1 MSLTVKNI
9 ISGFNRA
16 LLINVIWFLFPMLAC
31 IAEISR
37 GLGDINN
44 FLIYKQVFWH
54 TIEQKHLYLSYPLEY
69 NDVNHYGPLFSILIA
84 PFALTPI
91 YIGCFLWC
99 LLNVGFLFYAIKQ
112 LPLSQKSIRFILFIG
127 VFELITSVH
136 SVQFNPMLCG
146 MILLS
151 FIAIEKEKIWLGTFF
166 IVAGTL
172 IKIYSVVG
180 LLFFLFTPHKKK
192 FIYTGIVWLAVLVC
206 LPMLISS
213 PQHIIDSYIDWYE
226 VLIEKNG
233 QNIESSMFAG
243 MQDISVMGMIR
254 RVFGVYHMPNIFVTM
269 PAGIIMLLPLLRFS
283 LWGNPLYRFNYLA
296 LLLIGL
302 VIFSSSAESP
312 TFVIAV
318 IGYLIWHVQQLY
330 KDTFPYKVL
339 LILMLLLTIFSPTD
353 LFPRF
358 IREQYIIRYSL
369 KALPCFVAWLAV
381 VYTLLFSQ
389 FKNKLA

>member
-213 PQHIIDSYIDWYE
+213 PQYIIDSYIDWYE

-312 TFVIAV
+312 TFIIAV

>member
-213 PQHIIDSYIDWYE
+213 PQYIIDSYIDWYE

-358 IREQYIIRYSL
+358 IREQYIISYSL

>member
-1 MSLTVKNI
+1 MNLILKNI
-9 ISGFNRA
+9 ISGANRT

-37 GLGDINN
+37 GFGDINN
-44 FLIYKQVFWH
+44 FLIFKQVFWH

-84 PFALTPI
+84 PFAILPI
-91 YIGCFLWC
+91 YAGCFLWC

-112 LPLSQKSIRFILFIG
+112 LPLSEKSIHFILLIG

-146 MILLS
+146 MIILS
-151 FIAIEKEKIWLGTFF
+151 FTAIDKEKIWLGTLL

-172 IKIYSVVG
+172 IKIYSIVG

-192 FIYTGIVWLAVLVC
+192 FIYSGIVWTVVLVC

-213 PQHIIDSYIDWYE
+213 PQYIIDSYIDWYN

-243 MQDISVMGMIR
+243 MQDISVMGMVR
-254 RVFGVYHMPNIFVTM
+254 RIFGYYTMPNIYVIL
-269 PAGIIMLLPLLRFS
+269 PAGILMLLPVFRFQ
-283 LWGNPLYRFNYLA
+283 LWSNVSYRLHYLA

-318 IGYLIWHVQQLY
+318 VGYLIWHVQQPF
-330 KDTFPYKVL
+330 KDTLPYRIL
-339 LILMLLLTIFSPTD
+339 LVLMLLLTMFSPTD

-358 IREQYIIRYSL
+358 IRDEYIIRYSL

-381 VYTLLFSQ
+381 LYTLLFSQ

>member
-213 PQHIIDSYIDWYE
+213 PQYIIDSYIDWYE

-254 RVFGVYHMPNIFVTM
+254 RIFGLYQMSNIYVTL
-269 PAGIIMLLPLLRFS
+269 PAGILMLLPLLRFS
-283 LWGNPLYRFNYLA
+283 LWSNHLYRLNYLA
-296 LLLIGL
+296 LLLVGL

-318 IGYLIWHVQQLY
+318 IGYLIWHVQQPY
-330 KDTFPYKVL
+330 NDTFPYKAL
-339 LILMLLLTIFSPTD
+339 LVFMLLLTIFSPTD

-358 IREQYIIRYSL
+358 IREQYILRYSL
-369 KALPCFVAWLAV
+369 KALPCFIAWISI
-381 VYTLLFSQ
+381 VYTLLFGQ

>member
-1 MSLTVKNI
+1 
-9 ISGFNRA
+9 
-16 LLINVIWFLFPMLAC
+16 ML
-31 IAEISR
+31 
-37 GLGDINN
+37 
-44 FLIYKQVFWH
+44 VV
-54 TIEQKHLYLSYPLEY
+54 SY
-69 NDVNHYGPLFSILIA
+69 G
-84 PFALTPI
+84 
-91 YIGCFLWC
+91 
-99 LLNVGFLFYAIKQ
+99 VGFLFYAIKQ
-112 LPLSQKSIRFILFIG
+112 MPLSEKSIQFILLIG

-151 FIAIEKEKIWLGTFF
+151 FTAIEKENIWLGTFF
-166 IVAGTL
+166 IVVGTL

-213 PQHIIDSYIDWYE
+213 PQFIMDSYIDWYE

-254 RVFGVYHMPNIFVTM
+254 RIFGVYEMPNMFVTV
-269 PAGIIMLLPLLRFS
+269 PAGILMLLPLLRFS
-283 LWGNPLYRFNYLA
+283 LWSNPLYRLNYLA

-318 IGYLIWHVQQLY
+318 IGYLIWHVQQSY

-339 LILMLLLTIFSPTD
+339 LVLMLLLTIFSPTD

-358 IREQYIIRYSL
+358 IREQYILRYSL

>member
-213 PQHIIDSYIDWYE
+213 PQYIIDSYIDWYE

-358 IREQYIIRYSL
+358 IREQYIVRYSL

>member
-1 MSLTVKNI
+1 MGFPLKNTMLTNTRVPV
-9 ISGFNRA
+9 
-16 LLINVIWFLFPMLAC
+16 LTVIWFLFPMLAC

-54 TIEQKHLYLSYPLEY
+54 TIEQKHLYLYYPSEY
-69 NDVNHYGPLFSILIA
+69 ADVNHYGPLFSILIA
-84 PFALTPI
+84 PFALMPVFV
-91 YIGCFLWC
+91 GCFFWC
-99 LLNVGFLFYAIKQ
+99 LLNVAVLFYAIKK
-112 LPLSQKSIRFILFIG
+112 LPVTILQQRWILLIG
-127 VFELITSVH
+127 VFELITSIH

-146 MILLS
+146 MIILS
-151 FIAIEKEKIWLGTFF
+151 FTALEKEDVALSTFF

-192 FIYTGIVWLAVLVC
+192 FILYSAMWFVVLFC

-213 PQHIIDSYIDWYE
+213 PAFIIDSYKNWFT

-233 QNIESSMFAG
+233 QNVVSSMNAG

-254 RVFGVYHMPNIFVTM
+254 RIFGAYQMPNTLVIV
-269 PAGIIMLLPLLRFS
+269 PAGILMLLPLLRFNFWQNQS
-283 LWGNPLYRFNYLA
+283 YRLHYLA
-296 LLLIGL
+296 ILLIGL

-312 TFVIAV
+312 TYIIAV
-318 IGYLIWHVQQLY
+318 IGYLIWHVQQPNNNRL
-330 KDTFPYKVL
+330 PYKVL
-339 LILMLLLTIFSPTD
+339 MGVVLLLTIFSPTD

-358 IREQYIIRYSL
+358 IREQYVLRYSL
-369 KALPCFVAWLAV
+369 KALPCFIAWLAV
-381 VYTLLFSQ
+381 VYTLFKSQ
-389 FKNKLA
+389 FNKKMA

>member
-1 MSLTVKNI
+1 MKQYT
-9 ISGFNRA
+9 
-16 LLINVIWFLFPMLAC
+16 
-31 IAEISR
+31 
-37 GLGDINN
+37 INN
-44 FLIYKQVFWH
+44 EWVSLKEIDVILESHAQIFLGETAKKAIVDCRN
-54 TIEQKHLYLSYPLEY
+54 YLDEKLARH
-69 NDVNHYGPLFSILIA
+69 DKLVYGIN
-84 PFALTPI
+84 T
-91 YIGCFLWC
+91 
-99 LLNVGFLFYAIKQ
+99 GFG
-112 LPLSQKSIRFILFIG
+112 S
-127 VFELITSVH
+127 
-136 SVQFNPMLCG
+136 LCNT
-146 MILLS
+146 
-151 FIAIEKEKIWLGTFF
+151 AIEKEDILLSTFF

-192 FIYTGIVWLAVLVC
+192 FIYTGIVWIAVLVC

-213 PQHIIDSYIDWYE
+213 PQYIIDSYIDWYE

-254 RVFGVYHMPNIFVTM
+254 RIFGYFTMPNIYVTL
-269 PAGIIMLLPLLRFS
+269 PAGILMLLPIFRFQ
-283 LWGNPLYRFNYLA
+283 LWSDLSYRLHYLA

-318 IGYLIWHVQQLY
+318 VGYLIWHIQQPS
-330 KDTFPYKVL
+330 KDTLPYKIL
-339 LILMLLLTIFSPTD
+339 LVLMLLLTIFSPTD

-358 IREQYIIRYSL
+358 IREQYIVRYSL

>member
-1 MSLTVKNI
+1 MLTNTRVPV
-9 ISGFNRA
+9 
-16 LLINVIWFLFPMLAC
+16 LTVIWFLFPMLAC

-54 TIEQKHLYLSYPLEY
+54 TIEQKHLYLYYPSEY
-69 NDVNHYGPLFSILIA
+69 ADVNHYGPLFSILIA
-84 PFALTPI
+84 PFALMPVFV
-91 YIGCFLWC
+91 GCFFWC
-99 LLNVGFLFYAIKQ
+99 LLNVAVLFYAIKK
-112 LPLSQKSIRFILFIG
+112 LPVTILQQRWILLIG
-127 VFELITSVH
+127 VFELITSIH

-146 MILLS
+146 MIILS
-151 FIAIEKEKIWLGTFF
+151 FTALEKEDVALSTFF

-192 FIYTGIVWLAVLVC
+192 FILYSAMWFVVLFC

-213 PQHIIDSYIDWYE
+213 PAFIIDSYKNWFT

-233 QNIESSMFAG
+233 QNVVSSMNAG

-254 RVFGVYHMPNIFVTM
+254 RIFGAYQMPNTLVIV
-269 PAGIIMLLPLLRFS
+269 PAGILMLLPLLRFNFWQNQS
-283 LWGNPLYRFNYLA
+283 YRLHYLA
-296 LLLIGL
+296 ILLIGL

-312 TFVIAV
+312 TYVLAV
-318 IGYLIWHVQQLY
+318 IGYLIWHVKQPNNNRL
-330 KDTFPYKVL
+330 PYKVL
-339 LILMLLLTIFSPTD
+339 MGVVLLLTIFSPTD

-358 IREQYIIRYSL
+358 IREQYVLRYSL
-369 KALPCFVAWLAV
+369 KALPCFIAWLAV
-381 VYTLLFSQ
+381 VYTLFKSQ
-389 FKNKLA
+389 FNKKMA

>member
-1 MSLTVKNI
+1 
-9 ISGFNRA
+9 
-16 LLINVIWFLFPMLAC
+16 
-31 IAEISR
+31 
-37 GLGDINN
+37 
-44 FLIYKQVFWH
+44 
-54 TIEQKHLYLSYPLEY
+54 
-69 NDVNHYGPLFSILIA
+69 
-84 PFALTPI
+84 
-91 YIGCFLWC
+91 
-99 LLNVGFLFYAIKQ
+99 
-112 LPLSQKSIRFILFIG
+112 
-127 VFELITSVH
+127 
-136 SVQFNPMLCG
+136 

-151 FIAIEKEKIWLGTFF
+151 FTAIEKEKIWLGTFF
-166 IVAGTL
+166 IVVGTL

-192 FIYTGIVWLAVLVC
+192 FIYTGIVWAVVLVC

-213 PQHIIDSYIDWYE
+213 PQFIIDSYIDWYE

-254 RVFGVYHMPNIFVTM
+254 RIFGVYDMPNIYVTM
-269 PAGIIMLLPLLRFS
+269 PAGILMLLPLLRFS
-283 LWGNPLYRFNYLA
+283 LWGNPLYRLIYLA

-318 IGYLIWHVQQLY
+318 IGYLIWHVQQPY

-339 LILMLLLTIFSPTD
+339 LVLMLLLTIFSPTD
-353 LFPRF
+353 LFPKF
-358 IREQYIIRYSL
+358 IREHYILRYSL

>member
-1 MSLTVKNI
+1 MGFPLKNTMLTNTRVPV
-9 ISGFNRA
+9 
-16 LLINVIWFLFPMLAC
+16 LTVIWFLFPMLAC

-54 TIEQKHLYLSYPLEY
+54 TIEQKHLYLYYPSEY
-69 NDVNHYGPLFSILIA
+69 ADVNHYGPLFSILIA
-84 PFALTPI
+84 PFALMPVFV
-91 YIGCFLWC
+91 GCFFWC
-99 LLNVGFLFYAIKQ
+99 LLNVAVLFYAIKK
-112 LPLSQKSIRFILFIG
+112 LPVTILQQRWILLIG
-127 VFELITSVH
+127 VFELITSIH

-146 MILLS
+146 MIILS
-151 FIAIEKEKIWLGTFF
+151 FTALEKEDVALSTFF

-192 FIYTGIVWLAVLVC
+192 FILYSAMWFVVLFC

-213 PQHIIDSYIDWYE
+213 PAFIIDSYKNWYT

-233 QNIESSMFAG
+233 QNVVSSMNAG

-254 RVFGVYHMPNIFVTM
+254 RIFGAYQMPNTLVIV
-269 PAGIIMLLPLLRFS
+269 PAGILMLLPLLRFNFWQNQS
-283 LWGNPLYRFNYLA
+283 YRLHYLA
-296 LLLIGL
+296 ILLIGL

-312 TFVIAV
+312 TYVLAV
-318 IGYLIWHVQQLY
+318 IGYLIWHVQQPNNNRL
-330 KDTFPYKVL
+330 PYKVL
-339 LILMLLLTIFSPTD
+339 MGVVLLLTIFSPTD

-358 IREQYIIRYSL
+358 IREQYVLRYSL
-369 KALPCFVAWLAV
+369 KALPCFIAWLAV
-381 VYTLLFSQ
+381 VYTLFKSQ
-389 FKNKLA
+389 FNKKMA

>member
-54 TIEQKHLYLSYPLEY
+54 TIEQKHLYLSYPLDY

-213 PQHIIDSYIDWYE
+213 PQYIIDSYIDWYE

-254 RVFGVYHMPNIFVTM
+254 RIFGVYDMPNIFVTM
-269 PAGIIMLLPLLRFS
+269 PAGILMLLSLLRFS

-318 IGYLIWHVQQLY
+318 VGYLIWHVQQPY

-339 LILMLLLTIFSPTD
+339 LVLMLLLTIFSPTD
-353 LFPRF
+353 LFPKF
-358 IREQYIIRYSL
+358 IREQYILRYSL

>member
-44 FLIYKQVFWH
+44 LLIYKQVFWH

-213 PQHIIDSYIDWYE
+213 PQYIIDSYIDWYE

>member
-54 TIEQKHLYLSYPLEY
+54 IIEQKHLYLSYPLEY

-180 LLFFLFTPHKKK
+180 LLFFLFTPYKKK

-213 PQHIIDSYIDWYE
+213 PQYIIDSYIDWYE

-358 IREQYIIRYSL
+358 IREQYILRYSL